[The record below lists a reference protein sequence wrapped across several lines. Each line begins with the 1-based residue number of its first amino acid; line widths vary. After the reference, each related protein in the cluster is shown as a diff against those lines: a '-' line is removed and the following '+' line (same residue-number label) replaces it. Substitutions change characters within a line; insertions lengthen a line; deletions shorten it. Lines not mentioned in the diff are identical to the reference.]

1 MSDDLIARR
10 VLQEQQGCESESG
23 ILTINRCYFKHDFSA
38 QIHTHTHT
46 AYGAH
51 VTATFHSPLFFFCR
65 ELKGRERILW
75 PSVSSGFMHSVKKIK
90 SRLTFGT
97 YGVTLV

>member
-38 QIHTHTHT
+38 QIYTHT
-46 AYGAH
+46 AYGAYA
-51 VTATFHSPLFFFCR
+51 TAGILLAFVLF
-65 ELKGRERILW
+65 LKGTEGQGVNFMAICILW
-75 PSVSSGFMHSVKKIK
+75 FHA
-90 SRLTFGT
+90 
-97 YGVTLV
+97 